1 MALGLTV
8 LLWILFVLFSNGI
21 AALDWNLLTKD
32 TPAPGT
38 EGGGLRNAIV
48 GSLLMAGVGTLIG
61 TPIGILAGTYLAEF
75 GQRGWLAPATRFLN
89 DVLLSAPS
97 IAIGLFVYTVY
108 VKQVGHFSAMA
119 GAVALSLIVIPVVVR
134 TTDDMLKLVPGSLRE
149 AAMALGCPTWKM
161 IVLITYRAAS
171 ADDKLAAAQLA
182 ITVGDSEAARRLG
195 FPRNSIATWR
205 AMLVEAQADKAL
217 NSEEKLAVYGDKR
230 KRNNTEKM
238 LALDDLLIAFFLS
251 LRSEVRHEVVFGAY
265 FNLFVFVATRVGQP
279 CNDPHAGQ
287 GALGEAVPRPC

>member
-1 MALGLTV
+1 VSVGQSFFRAAAG
-8 LLWILFVLFSNGI
+8 LFSGTSGDADSS
-21 AALDWNLLTKD
+21 AASTADAGAAAAASNTAD
-32 TPAPGT
+32 EA
-38 EGGGLRNAIV
+38 EGNAGGLKI
-48 GSLLMAGVGTLIG
+48 TLHG
-61 TPIGILAGTYLAEF
+61 PDSTQL
-75 GQRGWLAPATRFLN
+75 
-89 DVLLSAPS
+89 
-97 IAIGLFVYTVY
+97 
-108 VKQVGHFSAMA
+108 QVEKA
-119 GAVALSLIVIPVVVR
+119 R
-134 TTDDMLKLVPGSLRE
+134 
-149 AAMALGCPTWKM
+149 AA
-161 IVLITYRAAS
+161 TYRAAS

-279 CNDPHAGQ
+279 CNDPHASQ